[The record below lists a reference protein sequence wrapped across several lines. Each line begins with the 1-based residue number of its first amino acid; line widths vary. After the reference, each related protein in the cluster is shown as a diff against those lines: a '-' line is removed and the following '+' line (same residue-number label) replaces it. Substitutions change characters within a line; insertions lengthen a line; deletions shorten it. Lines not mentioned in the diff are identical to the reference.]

1 MVNGGFES
9 DAGARAPLSVLALLP
24 SRPPSSK
31 TQREAPAPRNH
42 TQKPFVIHQGRVQNE
57 VICLL
62 RGRHDE
68 GGRLDAGVS
77 DAAQLTR
84 SQWMSGS
91 LLSPSFIFAR
101 SSQTGLG
108 GVGVGVRQEVEL
120 SLPTMLDIC
129 MYFVDTSVCK

>member
-1 MVNGGFES
+1 M
-9 DAGARAPLSVLALLP
+9 
-24 SRPPSSK
+24 
-31 TQREAPAPRNH
+31 PRNH
-42 TQKPFVIHQGRVQNE
+42 TQKPFIIHQDRVQNE

-62 RGRHDE
+62 RGRRDE

-108 GVGVGVRQEVEL
+108 GVGVGGAARGRAESSHDARHLHV
-120 SLPTMLDIC
+120 
-129 MYFVDTSVCK
+129 FVDTFVCK